1 MASATTSISSHPAAL
16 RDVKAARIGGLR
28 QQQASVAPSA
38 AAARGQ
44 RARAVRSL
52 RAAEPAR
59 QPVAASAAA
68 AAPVAP
74 VADEAAALAAVD
86 YEALARELEGASPLE
101 IMDRALAMFGSEI
114 AIAFS
119 LIKFDPRNTGKPSL
133 TDDADLRVVLSGA
146 EDVALIEYAKL
157 TGRPFRVFSLDTGR
171 LNPETYQLF
180 DKVEKHYGIRIEYM
194 FPDASEVQELVR
206 TKGLFSF
213 YEDGHQECCRVRKVR
228 PLRRALKGL
237 RAWITGQRKD
247 QSPGTRASIP
257 LVQVDPSFEGL
268 DGGAG
273 SLVKWNPVANVDGK
287 DIWTFLRTM
296 DVPVNTLHAQLCSI
310 IQMCKRL
317 TTVSHSH
324 RATCPSGASRAPG
337 PSCQGSTSVKAGGG
351 GDAKAKECGLHK
363 GNIDKDAQAAAPRS
377 ANGNGSAGA
386 PDIFESPA
394 VVSLTRTGIQNLLR
408 LENRAEPWLVVLYA
422 PWCPFCQAMEA
433 SYVELAEKL
442 AGSGV
447 KVAKF
452 RADGEQKP
460 FAQAEL
466 QLQSFPT
473 VLLFPGRTAR
483 PIKYPSEKR
492 DVDSLLAFVNSLR

>member
-1 MASATTSISSHPAAL
+1 MASATASISSHPAAL
-16 RDVKAARIGGLR
+16 RDGKSARIGTVR
-28 QQQASVAPSA
+28 QQVAVAP

-44 RARAVRSL
+44 RTRAVRPL
-52 RAAEPAR
+52 RAAEPGR
-59 QPVAASAAA
+59 QPVSASAAS

-74 VADEAAALAAVD
+74 VADEVAVPAAVD
-86 YEALARELEGASPLE
+86 YEALAHELEGASPLE
-101 IMDRALAMFGSEI
+101 VMDRALAMFGSEI
-114 AIAFS
+114 AIAF
-119 LIKFDPRNTGKPSL
+119 
-133 TDDADLRVVLSGA
+133 SGA

-171 LNPETYQLF
+171 LNPETYQFF

-194 FPDASEVQELVR
+194 FPDAGEVQELVR

-273 SLVKWNPVANVDGK
+273 SLIKWNPVANVDGK
-287 DIWTFLRTM
+287 DIWSFLRTM
-296 DVPVNTLHAQLCSI
+296 DVPVNTLHAQGYVSI
-310 IQMCKRL
+310 GCEPCTRPVL
-317 TTVSHSH
+317 
-324 RATCPSGASRAPG
+324 PG
-337 PSCQGSTSVKAGGG
+337 QHEREGRWWWE
-351 GDAKAKECGLHK
+351 DAKAKECGLHK
-363 GNIDKDAQAAAPRS
+363 GNIEKDGQAAAAPKS

-394 VVSLTRTGIQNLLR
+394 VVSLIRPGIENLLR

-473 VLLFPGRTAR
+473 VLLFPSRTAR
-483 PIKYPSEKR
+483 PIKYPSERR

>member
-1 MASATTSISSHPAAL
+1 MASATASISSRPAAL
-16 RDVKAARIGGLR
+16 RDVKAARIGAVR
-28 QQQASVAPSA
+28 QQVAVAPA

-44 RARAVRSL
+44 RARAVRPL
-52 RAAEPAR
+52 RAAEQGR
-59 QPVAASAAA
+59 QPVSASAASAP
-68 AAPVAP
+68 PVAP
-74 VADEAAALAAVD
+74 VADEVAAPAAD

-101 IMDRALAMFGSEI
+101 VMDRALAMFGSEI
-114 AIAFS
+114 AIAF
-119 LIKFDPRNTGKPSL
+119 
-133 TDDADLRVVLSGA
+133 SGA

-171 LNPETYQLF
+171 LNPETYQFF

-194 FPDASEVQELVR
+194 FPDAGEVQELVR

-228 PLRRALKGL
+228 PLRRALRGL

-257 LVQVDPSFEGL
+257 VVQVDPSFEGQ

-273 SLVKWNPVANVDGK
+273 SLIKWNPVANVDGK

-296 DVPVNTLHAQLCSI
+296 DVPVNSLHAQGYVSI
-310 IQMCKRL
+310 GCEPCTRPVL
-317 TTVSHSH
+317 
-324 RATCPSGASRAPG
+324 PG
-337 PSCQGSTSVKAGGG
+337 QHEREGRWWWE
-351 GDAKAKECGLHK
+351 DAKAKECGLHK
-363 GNIDKDAQAAAPRS
+363 GNIEKDAQAAAPKS
-377 ANGNGSAGA
+377 ANGNGAAGA

-394 VVSLTRTGIQNLLR
+394 VVSLTRAGIENLLR

-442 AGSGV
+442 AGAGV

-473 VLLFPGRTAR
+473 VLLFPSRTAR